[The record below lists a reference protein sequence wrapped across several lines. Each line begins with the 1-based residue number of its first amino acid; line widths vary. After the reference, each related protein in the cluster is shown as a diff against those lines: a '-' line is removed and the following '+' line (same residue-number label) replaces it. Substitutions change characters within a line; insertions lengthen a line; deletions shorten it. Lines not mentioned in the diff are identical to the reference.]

1 MTDEDARRGK
11 TQLKREVFLSK
22 AKSFGLN
29 VLDPHIEELYA
40 YVQKTLPILK
50 RIEEIDLNDLEPVWP
65 LTPMHQV
72 KPQQTPSPQRIR
84 ERVKVREA
92 SHKSDEL
99 IYLSA
104 GQLSRLIKK
113 KEVSPVEVIET
124 HLSRIEALEPK
135 LNSFITL
142 LPDRAMAVAR
152 RAEKEI
158 QAGRYLGPLHGIPFG
173 LKDLFYVKG
182 VRNTSGSKIFD
193 HFSPHFDSTIARR
206 LKEAGAILLG
216 KLNLHPFA
224 YGITGENEEYGHMHN
239 PWNPSLIAGGSSGG
253 SGSAVASGECTLAM
267 GTDTGGSIRVP
278 GALCGLVGLKPT
290 YGRLSR
296 YGVTALAWSQD
307 HPGPMARTVEDCA
320 LMMNAMAGYDSRDPF
335 SLNLRVPDYTQAL
348 RGDIKGLRLGVV
360 KEFFEVPIEP
370 KIKESVC
377 EAIDTLG
384 GLGAIVS
391 EVSWPIYHDAMAIAS
406 VIQMVE
412 ATAYHAKLI
421 KVNASRIYPPARLR
435 LEAGIFIPATDYVQ
449 AQRARTLFCRQSY
462 DLFKKVDILAGPTVP
477 VTAFPIGTS
486 KVKIGEKKL
495 NLVSLMSQYTRPFN
509 LNGFPAITIPCGFSK
524 DRLPIGLQLAGRPFD
539 EESLFRIAHVY
550 ERTTEWHRQRPP
562 VTDDR

>member
-1 MTDEDARRGK
+1 MIDDGK
-11 TQLKREVFLSK
+11 EKTELKREAFLSI
-22 AKSFGLN
+22 AKSFGLDIQ
-29 VLDPHIEELYA
+29 DPHIEELYA
-40 YVQKTLPILK
+40 YVQKILPILK
-50 RIEEIDLNDLEPVWP
+50 RIEALDINDLEPVWP
-65 LTPMHQV
+65 LTSPHQG
-72 KPQQTPSPQRIR
+72 KPQQTLSPRGKDERIKAR
-84 ERVKVREA
+84 KI
-92 SHKSDEL
+92 SHKNDEL

-104 GQLSRLIKK
+104 GQLARLIKK
-113 KEVSPVEVIET
+113 KKVSPVEVIEA
-124 HLSRIEALEPK
+124 HLSRIDALEPK

-142 LPDRAMAVAR
+142 LPDGAMAAAR

-158 QAGRYLGPLHGIPFG
+158 LTGRYLGPLHGIPFG

-320 LMMNAMAGYDSRDPF
+320 LMMNAVAGYDPKDPF
-335 SLNLRVPDYTQAL
+335 SLNLQVPNYTKAL
-348 RGDIKGLRLGVV
+348 KGSIKGLRMGVV

-370 KIKESVC
+370 QVKESVC
-377 EAIDTLG
+377 KAIDMLE

-421 KVNASRIYPPARLR
+421 KANASRIYPPARLR

-449 AQRARTLFCRQSY
+449 AQRARTLFHHQSC
-462 DLFKKVDILAGPTVP
+462 DLFKKVDILAGPTIP

-486 KVKIGEKKL
+486 KVKIGEKKV

-509 LNGFPAITIPCGFSK
+509 LNGFPAITVPCGFSK
-524 DRLPIGLQLAGRPFD
+524 DRLPIGLQLVGRPFD
-539 EESLFRIAHVY
+539 EESVLRIAHVY
-550 ERTTEWHRQRPP
+550 EQSTEWHRQRPNI
-562 VTDDR
+562 